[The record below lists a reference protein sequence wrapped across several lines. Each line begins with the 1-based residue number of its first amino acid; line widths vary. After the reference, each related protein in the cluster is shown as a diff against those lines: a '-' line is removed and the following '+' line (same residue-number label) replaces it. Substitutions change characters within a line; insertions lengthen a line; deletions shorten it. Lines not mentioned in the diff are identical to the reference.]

1 MTYAF
6 DPELAPWVPALSDL
20 PFADYV
26 AARAG
31 EAALLEALP
40 AYQPTSPVEVLDVL
54 VPGPGDAPPV
64 PVRVYTPSTTDAPR
78 PGLVYLHGGGFVL
91 GSLELYHSDVLRIA
105 DQVGAVVVSVDYRLA
120 PEHRFPAGLEDCYA
134 ALVWTAEN
142 ATELGIDPDR
152 IAVGGESAGGG
163 LSAAVALLSRDRG
176 GPALCFQYLGI
187 PELDDRLDSP
197 SMQAFHDTPLWNRP
211 TAEVSWDY
219 YLGEGVRGS
228 ERVEPYA
235 APARHT
241 DLAGLPPA
249 LVTTCEFDP
258 LRDEGIAYA
267 QRLVQ
272 AGVPTELHLYPGT
285 FHGSA
290 MIPGARVTQQM
301 VSDQLEALRRAFRA
315 SVTQGV

>member
-20 PFADYV
+20 PFADYA

-40 AYQPTSPVEVLDVL
+40 AYQPALPVKVLDVL
-54 VPGPGDAPPV
+54 VPGPDGAPPV
-64 PVRVYTPSTTDAPR
+64 PVRVYTPAGSDAPR

-134 ALVWTAEN
+134 ALAWTAEN
-142 ATELGIDPDR
+142 ATELGIDPAR

-163 LSAAVALLSRDRG
+163 LSAAVALLARDRS
-176 GPALCFQYLGI
+176 GPSLCFQYLGT

-211 TAEVSWDY
+211 NAEVSWDY

-228 ERVEPYA
+228 ECVEPYA

-241 DLAGLPPA
+241 DLTGLPPA

-267 QRLVQ
+267 QRLAQ
-272 AGVPTELHLYPGT
+272 AGVQTELHLYPGT

-290 MIPGARVTQQM
+290 MIVGAKVSQQM
-301 VSDQLEALRRAFRA
+301 VCDQLEAFHRAFRA